1 LPGMIAFG
9 ENQFDLALFF
19 LLLDKNGKMWFS
31 KFLVKSRLRLRRK
44 VLARV
49 DLQLNE
55 VLL

>member
-1 LPGMIAFG
+1 MPGMISFG